1 MTPYEILGLFGVA
14 CAGSAVFLLIFLE
27 VFDE

>member
-1 MTPYEILGLFGVA
+1 MSPYEILALFGVA
-14 CAGSAVFLLIFLE
+14 CAVAAVFLLIFLE